1 MPGVKIS
8 VLIPAFNE
16 EHSVAE
22 TVERV
27 ATTMDRGGS
36 EYEIVVIDDGSSDA
50 TAERAS
56 LPGVRV
62 LRHPCNA
69 GYGRALK
76 TGLRTAAG
84 EWIAIVDADG
94 SYPVEELQSL
104 FERTPAFDMVVGART
119 GKHYRGSRMKWWG
132 RLALQRLVHFVAGT
146 TVPDVNSG
154 MRVFRKSI
162 ALANLHRIGNGFS
175 FTTTLTLVML
185 LEGHFVSYLPID
197 YRERVGP
204 SKVKVGRDTLRTL
217 QILVMA
223 IVAYNPI
230 KLFLFL
236 VYLQALALVPCLV
249 LDALVARGGHAGLI
263 LAIGA
268 GMALFLFGL
277 GLLADVVRRQP
288 TT

>member
-1 MPGVKIS
+1 MPSVKIS

-16 EHSVAE
+16 ERAVAE
-22 TVERV
+22 TVARV
-27 ATTMDRGGS
+27 AAAMDRSGS
-36 EYEIVVIDDGSSDA
+36 EYEVIVIDDGSSDA

-56 LPGVRV
+56 RPGVRV

-76 TGLRTAAG
+76 TGLRAAAG
-84 EWIAIVDADG
+84 EWVAIVDADG
-94 SYPVEELQSL
+94 SYPVEELHSL
-104 FERTPAFDMVVGART
+104 LERTPAFDMVVGART
-119 GKHYRGSRMKWWG
+119 GKHYWGSTMKWWG
-132 RLALQRLVHFVAGT
+132 RLALQRLVRFVAGT

-162 ALANLHRIGNGFS
+162 ALANLNRIGNGFS

-185 LEGHFVSYLPID
+185 LEGHFVSYRPID
-197 YRERVGP
+197 YRQRVGP

-223 IVAYNPI
+223 VVAYNPI

-236 VYLQALALVPCLV
+236 VYLQALALLPCLAV
-249 LDALVARGGHAGLI
+249 DALVAGGGHAGLI
-263 LAIGA
+263 LAMGA
-268 GMALFLFGL
+268 GTALLLFGM
-277 GLLADVVRRQP
+277 GLITDVLRRQP